1 LSTEVRELKIE
12 LKKAQSELSRA
23 NERLETVERERN
35 QMEDQLAK
43 IDLDRASAMQSK
55 GTLQESQKRLEE
67 RLAKAEAARAKAEE
81 ALGDAQ
87 KERQQAMQQADRLMI
102 DVDRE
107 KKRASE
113 LQTELE
119 REREAHAGASST
131 MIEASRNPRLVDNT
145 SEIAVPNEAKLH
157 QLEEEVSRLE
167 RELRAAQQRAASSNG
182 HGGDIEEI
190 KRKAEEAYSG
200 INDALSELRTNIL
213 LAKDLVAEHGRAV
226 PDADAART
234 LEDAINVS
242 VDRTEDAKGL
252 LRALREVIEG

>member
-1 LSTEVRELKIE
+1 
-12 LKKAQSELSRA
+12 
-23 NERLETVERERN
+23 
-35 QMEDQLAK
+35 
-43 IDLDRASAMQSK
+43 MQSK

-81 ALGDAQ
+81 SLADMT

-113 LQTELE
+113 LQLELE
-119 REREAHAGASST
+119 REREAHAGASPD
-131 MIEASRNPRLVDNT
+131 MLVEAAHPRLMDNT

-157 QLEEEVSRLE
+157 QLEEEVSRLQ
-167 RELRAAQQRAASSNG
+167 RELQAAQRRQPVASNG
-182 HGGDIEEI
+182 HGAQIEEI

-213 LAKDLVAEHGRAV
+213 LAKDLVAEHGRGV